1 MTEFIEFLISHGY
14 QVIFF
19 WVLLDQAGLPL
30 PAVPLLL
37 AAGALI
43 GAGQL
48 SLVTVLV
55 VTFLA
60 AVPIDFFWYELG
72 KRRGGKVLNLLCTI
86 SLEPDFCVR
95 NTEATFDKLGPL
107 ALVVAKFV
115 PGLQTLAPPM
125 SGLTGMSV
133 TRFLILDTVGTLAW
147 AGTFVGL
154 GILFSNQLEAVASQ
168 MAQIG
173 FLAGVSLVAI
183 VLGYFAYKFVQRARF
198 LKTLEMR
205 RLAPKDVFEMM
216 QSNKDLHVIDLRHR
230 HDVNELPEKIPSAV
244 SVPMEAMERQAHR
257 IPRDSDI
264 ILYCS

>member
-1 MTEFIEFLISHGY
+1 MTEFMEFLISHGY

-30 PAVPLLL
+30 PAVPLML

-43 GAGQL
+43 GLGQL

-60 AVPIDFFWYELG
+60 SVPIDYFWYELG

-107 ALVVAKFV
+107 SLVVAKFV

-133 TRFLILDTVGTLAW
+133 TRFLILDSVGTLVW
-147 AGTFVGL
+147 SGTFVGL
-154 GILFSNQLEAVASQ
+154 GILFSNQLEVVATK
-168 MAQIG
+168 MAEVG
-173 FLAGVSLVAI
+173 FVAGASLVAI
-183 VLGYFAYKFVQRARF
+183 VLGYFAFKFLQRARF

-205 RLAPKDVFEMM
+205 RVEPEEVYEMM
-216 QSNKDLHVIDLRHR
+216 QSDKELHVIDLRHR
-230 HDVNELPEKIPSAV
+230 HDVDELPEKIPSAV
-244 SVPMEAMERQAHR
+244 SVPMEAIERQAHR
-257 IPRDSDI
+257 IPKDSDI